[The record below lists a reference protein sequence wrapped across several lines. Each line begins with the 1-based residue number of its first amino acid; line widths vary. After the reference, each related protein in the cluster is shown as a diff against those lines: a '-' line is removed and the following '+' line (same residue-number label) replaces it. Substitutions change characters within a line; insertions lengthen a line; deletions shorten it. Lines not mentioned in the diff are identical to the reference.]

1 MTAHSLRHCSEV
13 SASVERIVAERLAGQ
28 FPGRIE
34 PRLLP
39 ALMLA
44 AWYRVLES
52 WTSADAARQD
62 RAALVRHLREAF
74 AAIPAVAALAA
85 ADS

>member
-1 MTAHSLRHCSEV
+1 M
-13 SASVERIVAERLAGQ
+13 AERLAGQ

>member
-1 MTAHSLRHCSEV
+1 
-13 SASVERIVAERLAGQ
+13 
-28 FPGRIE
+28 
-34 PRLLP
+34 
-39 ALMLA
+39 MLA
-44 AWYRVLES
+44 AWYRALES

-74 AAIPAVAALAA
+74 AAIPTVAALAA